1 MDKKLA
7 VNAKVL
13 VIDDQTIAKGY
24 MKYAL
29 EELGFEQIF
38 YVDKPKDAL
47 SLIRSKRFDLIICAY
62 ALKRDHDGYFLYE
75 ELKSKQELSPS
86 TAFVFISA
94 DTSPELV
101 HSIVELQPDD
111 FLVKPFTVADMNKR
125 FTKILVRK
133 KALKKIYSLMDKRNN
148 KGALAEVE
156 EFLTTPEKSEFFPLA
171 LKLKGELLLSCER
184 PEEAKDFYN
193 AILNVQAFSWAQMGL
208 VKALMALGETEE
220 AEKRILRL
228 AFRPE
233 TQLLAYDLLTQLNI
247 ENEDFDTA
255 LESAITA
262 SDVSPRNLRRHQQA
276 VDLSRI
282 TSDFKTQF
290 ETTKKIAKYARDS
303 IHDKPE
309 NYLNVV
315 RAGIDY
321 ALTADAE
328 ESERVAEQASN
339 FLKQAASSTTVN
351 DIEDQLTV
359 ANARLMYLQ
368 DDKESALNLMQQLD
382 NEDWEDSSMDDL
394 LDRAKAFHE
403 LGLHAQSQSL
413 MDEIE
418 RRCKGEEHESQLFLQ
433 YIQKE
438 KQQRIEITQSPRELN
453 NAAVEQYQR
462 GDLDNALKIFRQ
474 AYTVMPKNPSIAL
487 NFLQTIAIQTQE
499 NQIPNH
505 CRIIISNCL
514 KTIEDGDITP
524 EQEARYEKVKAF
536 LKKVDFL

>member
-1 MDKKLA
+1 MDQKLA

-29 EELGFEQIF
+29 EELGFEQIY
-38 YVDKPKDAL
+38 YVDKPKEAL
-47 SLIRSKRFDLIICAY
+47 SLIRSKRFDLVICAY

-75 ELKSKQELSPS
+75 ELKSKKVLSPA

-125 FTKILVRK
+125 FTKLLVRK
-133 KALKKIYSLMDKRNN
+133 KALKKVYSLIDKGDSE
-148 KGALAEVE
+148 KALAEVE
-156 EFLTTPEKSEFFPLA
+156 EFLTTPEKSEFFPQA
-171 LKLKGELLLSCER
+171 LRLKGELLLDCER
-184 PEEAKDFYN
+184 AEDAKDFYT

-208 VKALMALGETEE
+208 VKALMALDEVEE

-228 AFRPE
+228 AFNPQ

-247 ENEDFDTA
+247 QNKDFDTA
-255 LESAITA
+255 LESAVTA
-262 SDVSPRNLRRHQQA
+262 ADVSPRNLRRHQQA

-282 TSDFKTQF
+282 TSDYKTQF
-290 ETTKKIAKYARDS
+290 EASKKIAKYARDS

-309 NYLNVV
+309 NYLNVA

-321 ALTADAE
+321 ALTTDAK
-328 ESERVAEQASN
+328 ESEKVAQQATD
-339 FLKQAASSTTVN
+339 FLKQAASTGST
-351 DIEDQLTV
+351 DEIEDQLTV

-368 DDKESALNLMQQLD
+368 DDKENALRMMQHLD
-382 NEDWEDSSMDDL
+382 NEDWEEHSMDDL

-403 LGLHAQSQSL
+403 LGLHSQSQSL

-418 RRCKGEEHESQLFLQ
+418 RRCKNEEHQSQLFLQ

-438 KQQRIEITQSPRELN
+438 KQQRIDITQSPRDLN
-453 NAAVEQYQR
+453 NTAVEQYQK
-462 GDLDNALKIFRQ
+462 GDLDSALKTFRQ

-487 NFLQTIAIQTQE
+487 NYLQTIAIQAE
-499 NQIPNH
+499 EGAVPDH
-505 CRIIISNCL
+505 CRIIIGNCL
-514 KTIEDGDITP
+514 KTIEEGDVSP
-524 EQEARYEKVKAF
+524 EQQARYEKVKAF
-536 LKKVDFL
+536 LNKLDFK